1 MPDARPPTSGGGE
14 IVRWSERS
22 GDPRPTRARRLA
34 LSVVAMNLTRKM
46 QLREAPPEHAAP
58 AIALR
63 EVRKVHGQGDS
74 AVVALDGISVALAAG
89 SFTAIMGPSG
99 SGKST
104 FLNVAAGLDRPTSGS
119 VALGDTELAG
129 LSERRLTIL
138 RRERVGFVF
147 QAFNLMPSL
156 TVTQNIAL
164 PLRLDGRRPRRAD
177 VREVA
182 ARVGLD
188 QRLRH
193 RPSQLSGGQQQRV
206 AIARALVTRPEVV
219 FADEPTGALDTQ
231 TGRGVLALLREV
243 VDADGHTVVM
253 VTHDPVAAA
262 HADRVILLAD
272 GHIAGRL
279 EAPTADEVAER
290 LAHLGT

>member
-1 MPDARPPTSGGGE
+1 MFA
-14 IVRWSERS
+14 
-22 GDPRPTRARRLA
+22 TRNGKLMTAPA
-34 LSVVAMNLTRKM
+34 TGVA
-46 QLREAPPEHAAP
+46 APGADAP

-63 EVRKVHGQGDS
+63 DVRKVYGEGDG
-74 AVVALDGISVALAAG
+74 AVVALDGISTGFARG

-104 FLNVAAGLDRPTSGS
+104 FLHVAAGLDRPTSGT

-138 RRERVGFVF
+138 RRERIGFVF

-156 TVTQNIAL
+156 TVTQNIGL
-164 PLRLDGRRPRRAD
+164 PLRLDGRRPRRSE

-188 QRLRH
+188 ERLRH
-193 RPSQLSGGQQQRV
+193 RPAELSGGQQQRV
-206 AIARALVTRPEVV
+206 AIARALITRPEVV
-219 FADEPTGALDTQ
+219 FADEPTGALDTR
-231 TGRGVLALLREV
+231 TGRAVLALLREV
-243 VDADGHTVVM
+243 VDVDGHTVVM

-262 HADRVILLAD
+262 HADQVILLAD
-272 GHIAGRL
+272 GRIAGTL
-279 EAPTADEVAER
+279 DAPDADEVAEQ
-290 LAHLGT
+290 LAHLGD

>member
-1 MPDARPPTSGGGE
+1 MRT
-14 IVRWSERS
+14 
-22 GDPRPTRARRLA
+22 
-34 LSVVAMNLTRKM
+34 LTRT
-46 QLREAPPEHAAP
+46 AAP
-58 AIALR
+58 TPATSSAISLR
-63 EVRKVHGQGDS
+63 DVRKVHGEGDGQ
-74 AVVALDGISVALAAG
+74 VVALDGISVALPPG

-104 FLNVAAGLDRPTSGS
+104 FLHVAAGLDRPTSGS
-119 VALGDTELAG
+119 VALAGTELAG
-129 LSERRLTIL
+129 LSERKLTIL

-164 PLRLDGRRPRRAD
+164 PLRLDRRRVRRSE

-188 QRLRH
+188 KRLRH

-243 VDADGHTVVM
+243 VDMDGHTVVM

-272 GHIAGRL
+272 GQIAGTL
-279 EAPTADEVAER
+279 EAPSADEVAEQ
-290 LAHLGT
+290 LAHLGG

>member
-1 MPDARPPTSGGGE
+1 MFSSTNGQL
-14 IVRWSERS
+14 
-22 GDPRPTRARRLA
+22 TRAA
-34 LSVVAMNLTRKM
+34 ADDVA
-46 QLREAPPEHAAP
+46 AAAP
-58 AIALR
+58 AIVLR
-63 EVRKVHGQGDS
+63 DVRKVYGQGDAS
-74 AVVALDGISVALAAG
+74 VVALDGISIALSRG

-104 FLNVAAGLDRPTSGS
+104 FLHVAAGLDRPTSGT

-138 RRERVGFVF
+138 RRERIGFVF

-156 TVTQNIAL
+156 TVTQNIGL
-164 PLRLDGRRPRRAD
+164 PLRLDGRRPRRSE

-193 RPSQLSGGQQQRV
+193 RPAQLSGGQQQRV
-206 AIARALVTRPEVV
+206 AIARALIARPEVV
-219 FADEPTGALDTQ
+219 FADEPTGALDTR
-231 TGRGVLALLREV
+231 TGRGVLALLRDV

-272 GHIAGRL
+272 GRIAGML
-279 EAPTADEVAER
+279 DAPDADRVAEQ
-290 LAHLGT
+290 LAHLGD

>member
-1 MPDARPPTSGGGE
+1 
-14 IVRWSERS
+14 
-22 GDPRPTRARRLA
+22 
-34 LSVVAMNLTRKM
+34 MNLTRNRK
-46 QLREAPPEHAAP
+46 LTKAGANGAGLTAP

-63 EVRKVHGQGDS
+63 DVRKVYDQGDGE
-74 AVVALDGISVALAAG
+74 VVALDGVSIALAQG

-104 FLNVAAGLDRPTSGS
+104 FLHVAAGLDRPTSGI

-138 RRERVGFVF
+138 RRERIGFVF

-156 TVTQNIAL
+156 TVTQNIGL
-164 PLRLDGRRPRRAD
+164 PLRLDGRRARRSD

-193 RPSQLSGGQQQRV
+193 RPAQLSGGQQQRV
-206 AIARALVTRPEVV
+206 AIARALITRPEVV
-219 FADEPTGALDTQ
+219 FADEPTGALDRR
-231 TGRGVLALLREV
+231 TGREVLALLREV

-262 HADRVILLAD
+262 YADQVILLAD
-272 GHIAGRL
+272 GRIAGML
-279 EAPTADEVAER
+279 DAPDADEVAEQ
-290 LAHLGT
+290 LAHLGD